1 MGHAA
6 LARSKSINL
15 PTKLRDAVSAASWAE
30 QSSPVSTES
39 SFTGAIGTQGSE
51 DQIVPDSEDDEE
63 ESSIGLSAT
72 PLDLKRFSFTAN

>member
-15 PTKLRDAVSAASWAE
+15 PTKLRDAAAAGSWAE
-30 QSSPVSTES
+30 QSSPVSKES
-39 SFTGAIGTQGSE
+39 SFTGTISTQGE